1 MEMVQLCSAGNLSI
15 DLVLNQL
22 RTASATLLIVL
33 FALLTTAGAQQ
44 RRLHLSK
51 VDFIG
56 LKRLTREQVM
66 ATSGLEIGQD
76 VDPAILDAAAQ
87 KLMDSGLFKKLAY
100 RVRGVGDQAIVTFTV
115 EEAVRRLPVF
125 FDNFAWFTDEE
136 IYVAVRRDVT
146 FFDGTVP
153 EDGDTSEKIAAALR
167 RLLNEKKVAGQVVFM
182 PISDESGKQQLL
194 FSVKG
199 ASLSVCSLH
208 FPGAAAI
215 PEDQLVKGA
224 HDLLRTEYSRKDT
237 GLFAL
242 HTLLPLY
249 RHLGYWRAQFASAV
263 PSVMTEATDG
273 CKEGVSL
280 TIPVDEGLQ
289 YSWDKAEW
297 TGNQVLSADQLTA
310 SLGLKTGDV
319 ADDRNIDKALRVVH
333 REYAKKGYMAVRLNE
348 SVTFDD
354 TNQRVTYRFTVSEG
368 AQYRMGDLAI
378 AGLSDEDS
386 RRVKELWR
394 LAPGSVFDQSYVDE
408 FVTRAARDF
417 LDKHP
422 VFSGVPLKIGVETK
436 PDPGKQT
443 VDVII
448 TFK

>member
-1 MEMVQLCSAGNLSI
+1 MVQLGPTGNLSI

-22 RTASATLLIVL
+22 RTVAATLLIVL
-33 FALLTTAGAQQ
+33 FALLTTAGQQ
-44 RRLHLSK
+44 GRLRLSK
-51 VDFIG
+51 VEFLG

-76 VDPAILDAAAQ
+76 VDQAILDAAAQ
-87 KLMDSGLFKKLAY
+87 KLMDSGLFKKLG
-100 RVRGVGDQAIVTFTV
+100 VHLRGVSDQAIVTFTV

-153 EDGDTSEKIAAALR
+153 EGENTTDKIAAALR
-167 RLLNEKKVAGQVVFM
+167 RLLNEKNVAGQVVFL
-182 PISDESGKQQLL
+182 PISDESGKPQLL
-194 FSVKG
+194 FSVIG
-199 ASLSVCSLH
+199 ANISVCSLH

-215 PEDQLVKGA
+215 PEDQLVKSA
-224 HDLLRTEYSRKDT
+224 HDLLRTEYSRKDAR
-237 GLFAL
+237 LFAI
-242 HTLLPLY
+242 HILLPLY
-249 RHLGYWRAQFASAV
+249 RHLGYLRAQFAAAV
-263 PSVMTEATDG
+263 PSVMTEPTDE

-280 TIPVDEGLQ
+280 TIPVDEGPQ

-297 TGNQVLSADQLTA
+297 TGNQVLSAEQLTA
-310 SLGLKTGDV
+310 ALGLKAGDV
-319 ADDRNIDKALRVVH
+319 ADDRKIDKALRAVE
-333 REYAKKGYMAVRLNE
+333 REYAKKGYVATRLNE

-354 TNQRVTYRFTVSEG
+354 TNQRVSYRFAVSEG
-368 AQYRMGDLAI
+368 AQYRIGEVVI
-378 AGLSDEDS
+378 SGLSDEDS
-386 RRVKELWR
+386 RHVKELWR
-394 LAPGSVFDQSYVDE
+394 LAPGSVFDESYVDE
-408 FVTRAARDF
+408 FVTKAVRDF

-422 VFSGVPLKIGVETK
+422 VFSGVPLKIGADTK
-436 PDPGKQT
+436 PDPKKLT